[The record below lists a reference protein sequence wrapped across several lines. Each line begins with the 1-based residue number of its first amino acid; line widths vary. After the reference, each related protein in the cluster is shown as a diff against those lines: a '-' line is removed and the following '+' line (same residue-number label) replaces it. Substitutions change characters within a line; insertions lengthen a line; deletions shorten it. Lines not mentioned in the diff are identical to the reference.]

1 MINYA
6 STIIIGHLGRDP
18 VTRTNADGTV
28 TTLSVAV
35 TRRAGA
41 DRAKD
46 VTSWWK
52 VSVWGKGADSAAK
65 HLHKGDAVLCQG
77 WPELETYQDGDGTP
91 RTELRLSKA
100 TWSFA
105 GGGKASGDQPSE
117 HASAPVR
124 PPSAPVNAGS
134 ALLEDPPF

>member
-1 MINYA
+1 MSHATAILL
-6 STIIIGHLGRDP
+6 GHLGRDP
-18 VTRTNADGTV
+18 VTRPAGDGTV
-28 TTLSVAV
+28 TTLAVAV
-35 TRRAGA
+35 TRRAGT

-52 VSVWGKGADSAAK
+52 VSVWGKGGESAAK
-65 HLHKGDAVLCQG
+65 HLRKGDAVLCQG
-77 WPELETYQDGDGTP
+77 WPEMETYKADDGTD
-91 RTELRLSKA
+91 RTELRLRNA

-105 GGGKASGDQPSE
+105 GGSKATSE
-117 HASAPVR
+117 SSSDTAPVR